1 MPLSRRADRTPRGP
15 CLWGR
20 GPRIFGY
27 GSPLKRHLTE
37 DHIVLIVVAIL
48 VGMTIILS
56 GAPSLVIRIVTAL
69 M

>member
-1 MPLSRRADRTPRGP
+1 
-15 CLWGR
+15 
-20 GPRIFGY
+20 
-27 GSPLKRHLTE
+27 LKRHLSE